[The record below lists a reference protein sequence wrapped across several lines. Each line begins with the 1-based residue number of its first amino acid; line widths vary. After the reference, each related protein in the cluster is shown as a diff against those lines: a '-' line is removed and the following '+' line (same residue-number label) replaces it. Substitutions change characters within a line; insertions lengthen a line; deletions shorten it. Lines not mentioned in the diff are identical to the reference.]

1 MVAMNRFFYSLK
13 QAFKQ
18 IKRNKGMTF
27 TSTFAITAML
37 IILGMFM
44 MVIINITTAAEIIK
58 NDYNNIE
65 IFVKDSVK
73 AEELDKV
80 RDDISQWKDVN
91 TATVRTKAE
100 AMEILK
106 IRWGENGYMLEGLN
120 RNPLPNSIVITVD
133 NLENSDSVVSKA
145 EKLDC
150 VEDVSYYKDTVD
162 KLLSATKGFQMAAFV
177 TIIFLIIV
185 STVVVSNTVKLTVLN
200 RSEEIEIMKYVGA
213 TNWFIRA
220 PFLLEGI
227 MIGLVSA
234 LLSAGLISLIYK
246 SVIEVI
252 GDQLALMISMP
263 LVPISFISVNLI
275 WIFIALGVSIG
286 AWGSI
291 ISMRRFL
298 DK

>member
-1 MVAMNRFFYSLK
+1 MNKLFYSLK
-13 QAFKQ
+13 QALKQ

-37 IILGMFM
+37 IILGMFF
-44 MVIINITTAAEIIK
+44 MVIVNINTAAEMIK
-58 NDYNNIE
+58 SDYNNIE
-65 IFVKDSVK
+65 LFMKDSVK
-73 AEELDKV
+73 VEQIDEL
-80 RDDISQWKDVN
+80 RADISKWKEVENVDI
-91 TATVRTKAE
+91 RTKAE

-106 IRWGENGYMLEGLN
+106 LRWGENGYMLEGLN
-120 RNPLPNSIVITVD
+120 RNPLPNSIVIQVN
-133 NLENSDSVVSKA
+133 NLENSDAVVAKA
-145 EKLDC
+145 ETLPG
-150 VEDVSYYKDTVD
+150 VEDISYYKDTVD
-162 KLLSATKGFQMAAFV
+162 KLLSATKGFQMAAIF
-177 TIIFLIIV
+177 TIVFLIIV

-200 RSEEIEIMKYVGA
+200 RSDEIAIMKYVGA

-227 MIGLVSA
+227 IIGLVSA

-246 SVIEVI
+246 SVVEVI
-252 GDQLALMISMP
+252 GDQIALMISMP
-263 LVPISFISVNLI
+263 LVPTGFISYNLVF
-275 WIFIALGVSIG
+275 IFVALGVSIG

>member
-1 MVAMNRFFYSLK
+1 MNKFFYSLK
-13 QAFKQ
+13 QSFKQ

-37 IILGMFM
+37 IILGMFF
-44 MVIINITTAAEIIK
+44 MVIININTAAEMIK
-58 NDYNNIE
+58 SDYNNIE
-65 IFVKDSVK
+65 VFMKDNVTESQLEQSVK
-73 AEELDKV
+73 EVSDWSDVETAE
-80 RDDISQWKDVN
+80 I
-91 TATVRTKAE
+91 RTKAE

-106 IRWGENGYMLEGLN
+106 LRWGENGYMLEGLD

-133 NLENSDSVVSKA
+133 NLEHSDSVISKL
-145 EKLDC
+145 EKLDG
-150 VEDVSYYKDTVD
+150 VEDISYYKDTVD
-162 KLLSATKGFQMAAFV
+162 KLLSATKGFQVAAVV

-185 STVVVSNTVKLTVLN
+185 STVVVSNTVKLTVFN

-227 MIGLVSA
+227 IIGLVSA
-234 LLSAGLISLIYK
+234 LLSAGLISLIYE
-246 SVIEVI
+246 SVIGVI
-252 GDQLALMISMP
+252 GDDIALMLSMP
-263 LVPISFISVNLI
+263 LVPTGFISFNLV
-275 WIFIALGVSIG
+275 WIFLALGVSIG

>member
-1 MVAMNRFFYSLK
+1 MNKFFYSLK
-13 QAFKQ
+13 QSFKQ
-18 IKRNKGMTF
+18 IRRNKGMTF

-37 IILGMFM
+37 IILGMFF
-44 MVIINITTAAEIIK
+44 MVIININTAAEMIK
-58 NDYNNIE
+58 SDYNNIE
-65 IFVKDSVK
+65 VFMKDSVK
-73 AEELDKV
+73 EEELLEVK
-80 RDDISQWKDVN
+80 DDVASWEDVN
-91 TATVRTKAE
+91 TAEIRTKAE

-106 IRWGENGYMLEGLN
+106 LRWGDNGYMLDGLD
-120 RNPLPNSIVITVD
+120 RNPLPNSIVVTVD
-133 NLENSDSVVSKA
+133 NLENSDSVIAKL
-145 EKLDC
+145 EKLQG
-150 VEDVSYYKDTVD
+150 VEDISYYKDTVD
-162 KLLSATKGFQMAAFV
+162 KLLSATKGFQMAAIV

-227 MIGLVSA
+227 IIGLVSA
-234 LLSAGLISLIYK
+234 LLSAGLISLIYE
-246 SVIEVI
+246 SVVEVI
-252 GDQLALMISMP
+252 GDDIALMISMP
-263 LVPISFISVNLI
+263 LVPTSFISFNLV

>member
-58 NDYNNIE
+58 SDYNNIE

-106 IRWGENGYMLEGLN
+106 ISWGENGYMLEGLN

>member
-1 MVAMNRFFYSLK
+1 MNKFFYSLK

-37 IILGMFM
+37 IILGMFL
-44 MVIINITTAAEIIK
+44 MVIININTAAEIIK
-58 NDYNNIE
+58 SDYNNIE
-65 IFVKDSVK
+65 VFMKDSVK
-73 AEELDKV
+73 QEQLDET
-80 RDDISQWKDVN
+80 RADIAKWDDVN
-91 TATVRTKAE
+91 TAEVRTKAE

-106 IRWGENGYMLEGLN
+106 IRWGENGYMLDGLD

-133 NLENSDSVVSKA
+133 NLENSDSVVHKV
-145 EKLDC
+145 EKLDG

-177 TIIFLIIV
+177 TILFLIIV

-227 MIGLVSA
+227 IIGLVSA

-263 LVPISFISVNLI
+263 LVPISFISFNLV

>member
-1 MVAMNRFFYSLK
+1 MNRFFYSLK

-37 IILGMFM
+37 IILGMFF
-44 MVIINITTAAEIIK
+44 MVIININTAAEMIK

-65 IFVKDSVK
+65 IFMKDSVK
-73 AEELDKV
+73 TAQLNETKEDVAK
-80 RDDISQWKDVN
+80 WKEVDNVEI
-91 TATVRTKAE
+91 RTKAE

-106 IRWGENGYMLEGLN
+106 LRWGENGYMLDGLD
-120 RNPLPNSIVITVD
+120 RNPLPNSIVVQVN
-133 NLENSDSVVSKA
+133 NLENSEAVVAKA
-145 EKLDC
+145 EKLPG

-162 KLLSATKGFQMAAFV
+162 KLLSATKGFQMAAIF

-185 STVVVSNTVKLTVLN
+185 STVVVSNTVKLTVFN
-200 RSEEIEIMKYVGA
+200 RADEIAIMKYVGA

-220 PFLLEGI
+220 PFLFEGI

-246 SVIEVI
+246 SVVEVI
-252 GDQLALMISMP
+252 GDQIALMISMP
-263 LVPISFISVNLI
+263 LVPTGFISYNLV